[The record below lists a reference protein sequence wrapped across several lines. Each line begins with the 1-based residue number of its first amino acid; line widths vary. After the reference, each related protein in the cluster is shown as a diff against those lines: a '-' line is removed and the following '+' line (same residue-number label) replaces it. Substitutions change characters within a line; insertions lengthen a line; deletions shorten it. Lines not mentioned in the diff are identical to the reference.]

1 MRTLLVVSVASVA
14 FATGAFAQSSYVDPA
29 SGARVL
35 VDVYGQSRQA
45 ATDIS
50 RLCGVDYAM
59 QDPDPNIQLEMR
71 RSCAGGID
79 GGDGD

>member
-1 MRTLLVVSVASVA
+1 MRTLLFVTAASVA
-14 FATGAFAQSSYVDPA
+14 FSAAAFAQSTYVDRE
-29 SGARVL
+29 SGAAVL

-59 QDPDPNIQLEMR
+59 QDPDLNIQLEMR
-71 RSCAGGID
+71 RDCSGGIE
-79 GGDGD
+79 GGAGD